1 MDYKVISGDAHVDLT
16 WLPANLFVD
25 NAPSRLKERA
35 PKVVETDR
43 GPRWRV
49 GDIDLG
55 GVAWVGSSGR
65 APVKGVERR
74 LDRMIETGLYEDGA
88 KGIYRPT
95 TPELRIK
102 DQQLDGVDAEVLYG
116 LFTVGAR
123 VYEDVE
129 LATFVYQTYNDWA
142 ADFCSKAPEHL
153 AALACIPNHDPEEAV
168 TELRR
173 AAKLGLRGA
182 DFGVSTACKPIYHGA
197 WDVLWDAAAECNMP
211 VSFHAAGSRTRQPD
225 PEDAQSYGRTAFA
238 VSLSMMHM
246 AGGEYLA
253 SIILSGACDRHP
265 DFKFV
270 LGECGVSWIPHLLVR
285 LDDRYEDQFRELG
298 LSMLPSEFW
307 RRQGYSTYQ
316 DDAIVADIVD
326 LVGVDKVMWSSDFP
340 HPDGVWPD
348 SRQVIESNLRS
359 VDPET
364 RYKVIC
370 ENAGKLYGFMT

>member
-1 MDYKVISGDAHVDLT
+1 MSS
-16 WLPANLFVD
+16 WP
-25 NAPSRLKERA
+25 PSC
-35 PKVVETDR
+35 T
-43 GPRWRV
+43 
-49 GDIDLG
+49 
-55 GVAWVGSSGR
+55 
-65 APVKGVERR
+65 
-74 LDRMIETGLYEDGA
+74 
-88 KGIYRPT
+88 RPIT
-95 TPELRIK
+95 
-102 DQQLDGVDAEVLYG
+102 
-116 LFTVGAR
+116 
-123 VYEDVE
+123 
-129 LATFVYQTYNDWA
+129 DWA

-348 SRQVIESNLRS
+348 SRQGHRVESSERGPGDSIQGHLRKRREALWLHELARS
-359 VDPET
+359 LMCSGSAQHESLINDQ
-364 RYKVIC
+364 R
-370 ENAGKLYGFMT
+370 L